1 MPRLVFCDNM
11 DNYVAYTFLRQHKLT
26 REATYDL
33 RRQRSRR
40 VTCRT
45 EKRLNSFVQA
55 SVDVH

>member
-26 REATYDL
+26 REAASDL
-33 RRQRSRR
+33 LRQRSRR
-40 VTCRT
+40 VTFRT
-45 EKRLNSFVQA
+45 EKRLNAFVKE